1 MRPLI
6 SLLLLLA
13 GLACGTAAPAQTAA
27 TLLDTAAQYEHG
39 EGVPR
44 DLSVA
49 SLLYCRAARMG
60 DPDAQYRLGW
70 MIANGRGFTRDDGMA
85 WQLFALAAAQQH
97 AQAVALTAT
106 LPARPEAQLPPCMR
120 PGPAPAAAV
129 AAAVVPAEPAAVPA
143 YPPSST
149 AVRRLVERL
158 APRFRVDPALALAII
173 AVESGFRPDAVSPRN
188 AQGLMQLIP
197 DTARRFGVVDAFDPE
212 SNVRGGMAYLRWLL
226 VRFNNDVRLVAAAYN
241 AGENA
246 VRRHG
251 GVPPFPETRAYVE
264 RIAGL
269 YSTPVHAYRPPTP
282 PATVQ
287 RLPSAF
293 PALPSSRL
301 SATTSQN

>member
-6 SLLLLLA
+6 AALLA
-13 GLACGTAAPAQTAA
+13 AWLAGVAPVA
-27 TLLDTAAQYEHG
+27 TSADATGSLLDTAAQYEHG
-39 EGVPR
+39 EGVPQ

-60 DPDAQYRLGW
+60 DADAQYRLGW

-85 WQLFALAAAQQH
+85 WQLFTMAAAQQH
-97 AQAVALTAT
+97 PQAMALTAT
-106 LPARPEAQLPPCMR
+106 LPARPEAMLPPCMR
-120 PGPAPAAAV
+120 PEPATAAATAAAV
-129 AAAVVPAEPAAVPA
+129 AAPAAAPV

-226 VRFNNDVRLVAAAYN
+226 VQFNNDVRLVAAAYN

-251 GVPPFPETRAYVE
+251 GVPPFPETQAYVE
-264 RIAGL
+264 RVASL
-269 YSTPVHAYRPPTP
+269 YSTPVHAYRPPAP
-282 PATVQ
+282 PA
-287 RLPSAF
+287 SALNAALR
-293 PALPSSRL
+293 ALPSSRL
-301 SATTSQN
+301 GATTSQN

>member
-6 SLLLLLA
+6 SLLLLA
-13 GLACGTAAPAQTAA
+13 GLAFVTAAPAQTAA

-120 PGPAPAAAV
+120 PDPAPAAAL
-129 AAAVVPAEPAAVPA
+129 AATADVPEPAAAPV

-197 DTARRFGVVDAFDPE
+197 DTARRFGVIDAFDPE

-226 VRFNNDVRLVAAAYN
+226 VQFNNDVRLVAAAYN

-264 RIAGL
+264 RIASL
-269 YSTPVHAYRPPTP
+269 YSTPVHAYRPPA
-282 PATVQ
+282 PAVAAQ
-287 RLPSAF
+287 RLPAAF

-301 SATTSQN
+301 SATRSQN

>member
-6 SLLLLLA
+6 PLLLA
-13 GLACGTAAPAQTAA
+13 GLAFGKAAPAQTAA

-85 WQLFALAAAQQH
+85 WQLFMLAAAQQH
-97 AQAVALTAT
+97 PQALALTAT
-106 LPARPEAQLPPCMR
+106 LPARPDAMLPPCMR
-120 PGPAPAAAV
+120 PEPAPATVAAV
-129 AAAVVPAEPAAVPA
+129 AATVAAAEAPAAPS
-143 YPPSST
+143 YPPST
-149 AVRRLVERL
+149 LAVRRLVERL

-173 AVESGFRPDAVSPRN
+173 AVESGFRPNAVSPRN

-226 VRFNNDVRLVAAAYN
+226 VQFNNDVRLVAAAYN

-251 GVPPFPETRAYVE
+251 GVPPFPETQAYVQ
-264 RIAGL
+264 RVASL
-269 YSTPVHAYRPPTP
+269 YSTPVHAYQP
-282 PATVQ
+282 PAPA
-287 RLPSAF
+287 LPRGLPTAF

-301 SATTSQN
+301 SATRSQN

>member
-1 MRPLI
+1 MRPFV
-6 SLLLLLA
+6 SLLLLA
-13 GLACGTAAPAQTAA
+13 GLVFGTAASAQTAA
-27 TLLDTAAQYEHG
+27 SLLDTAAQYEHG

-85 WQLFALAAAQQH
+85 WQLFMLAAAQQH
-97 AQAVALTAT
+97 PQALALTAT
-106 LPARPEAQLPPCMR
+106 LPARPEAMLPPCMR
-120 PGPAPAAAV
+120 PEPAPVTAATAAV
-129 AAAVVPAEPAAVPA
+129 APEPATPPV

-226 VRFNNDVRLVAAAYN
+226 VEFNNDVRLVAAAYN

-251 GVPPFPETRAYVE
+251 GVPPFPETQAYVQ
-264 RIAGL
+264 RIASL
-269 YSTPVHAYRPPTP
+269 YSRPVHAYRPPAGP
-282 PATVQ
+282 GAA
-287 RLPSAF
+287 RSLPTAF

-301 SATTSQN
+301 GATGLQN